1 MACADPAKT
10 HKKERKA
17 CTKLVVSNGMFTAR
31 LRSLL
36 THPSYQGRLLRP
48 TQCLVSGLASSLD
61 AFRTYPFG
69 AWLPGN
75 AITTGSLEAPI
86 PCSSR
91 NSGILSSGTNT
102 PSRYYRTASRRTELS
117 SCRFLMD
124 EQSNPW
130 WLLHHQDNLSPYRC
144 IKPPGRCELS
154 PATNRLPP
162 E

>member
-69 AWLPGN
+69 AWLPGSAN
-75 AITTGSLEAPI
+75 TTGTLEAPI
-86 PCSSR
+86 PRSSR
-91 NSGILSSGTNT
+91 IEGSLPSDTNT
-102 PSRYYRTASRRTELS
+102 PSRYYRAVSRRTELIS
-117 SCRFLMD
+117 RTILMD

-130 WLLHHQDNLSPYRC
+130 PLVHGQDIVGPYRC
-144 IKPPGRCELS
+144 IQPPGRCGRS